1 MLFVSK
7 RTISLLLSLVILI
20 TCANIGVNA
29 TDSENVTIIK
39 TVGQLNA
46 IRNNIDE
53 NGKIYGNY
61 RLGADIVFNEG
72 ETFSPIGCSSS
83 GGVSAAF
90 IGEFDGDGY
99 TIKNIMLKSNATSH
113 STLYLGLFSSNNG
126 TIKNLIMEN
135 ANMVVTKCNYLSA
148 GSIAGT
154 MYSSDGRGK
163 ILNCFVK
170 GEISLQNP
178 SVAVY
183 TRMGGIVGT
192 VTSGAT
198 VNKVLSNVNIKY
210 ESKNSESIMLGG
222 IAGENGGKIFGCGN
236 NGNIDAL
243 SKNGVYAGGIA
254 GCIVG
259 TASVIQ
265 DCFNTAKIK
274 AESDMSMC
282 LGGIAGSIGEASGI
296 TTKILYNCN
305 AGKISPKANFSGG
318 AFTSQMASI
327 ASGAIIGS
335 FKGESRD
342 NYYLEDTYSVAST
355 KGQINASEVT
365 VEEMR
370 NASLDKIST
379 WYLPSDNNSI
389 PQLQAWKNIQ
399 QLDVD
404 FTREIDK
411 LYRTVDINTHLLA
424 QAIYDDGTS
433 ETIERA
439 TVTHLPIA
447 FGENT
452 ASISWRGESSE
463 VTFNGYYAGDTDF
476 NTVVS
481 VTDIICSLEAVTS
494 EKDIGIGIVAAD
506 VDKNSVLNVT
516 DIVITRKMILEND

>member
-1 MLFVSK
+1 MLFISK
-7 RTISLLLSLVILI
+7 RTISVLLSLVILI
-20 TCANIGVNA
+20 TCANIGDNA

-39 TVGQLNA
+39 TVEQLNA
-46 IRNNIDE
+46 IRNNTDE

-61 RLGADIVFNEG
+61 RLGADIVFNDG
-72 ETFSPIGCSSS
+72 EPFSPIGCSSS
-83 GGVSAAF
+83 GGASAAF

-99 TIKNIMLKSNATSH
+99 TIKNITLKSNATS
-113 STLYLGLFSSNNG
+113 SSLYLGLFSSNNG

-135 ANMVVTKCNYLSA
+135 VNMVVTKCNYLSA
-148 GSIAGT
+148 GSIAGK
-154 MYSSDGRGK
+154 MYSSGGRGE

-192 VTSGAT
+192 VESGAT

-222 IAGENGGKIFGCGN
+222 IAGENGGEIFGCGN

-243 SKNGVYAGGIA
+243 SKNGVFAGGIV

-265 DCFNTAKIK
+265 DCFNSAEIK

-282 LGGIAGSIGEASGI
+282 LGGIAGSIGEANGI
-296 TTKILYNCN
+296 TTKILDNCN

-318 AFTSQMASI
+318 GFSSQMANI

-335 FKGESRD
+335 FKGESQD

-355 KGQINASEVT
+355 MGQINASKVT

-370 NASLDKIST
+370 NASLGNIST
-379 WYLPSDNNSI
+379 WYLPSDNKLI

-399 QLDVD
+399 QFDVA

-411 LYRTVDINTHLLA
+411 LYRTVDINMPLLA
-424 QAIYDDGTS
+424 QAVYDDGTS

-452 ASISWRGESSE
+452 ASISWRGESNE

-476 NTVVS
+476 NEVVD

-516 DIVITRKMILEND
+516 DIVIARKMILEND